1 MLGSDPLSV
10 VLVKVDLAVIA
21 ELSGKAAETPSV
33 WCICVIT
40 SRLIWLFVVSQY
52 GFASQGEPVLSSDRR
67 MLAIV
72 VILGLS
78 LLSLQY
84 AILGVSAQASNVS
97 GKVYGFDMYGNL
109 VTLSWAKVTAR
120 GEGVESSAYTR
131 SGAYALWLPSG
142 TYNVT
147 VSHQGYF
154 PKSMMLA
161 VSPGSSTSVD
171 FVLDPTGIPIPEFS
185 DGIVWLGGLAI
196 LVCLI
201 VTRRR
206 KSHGGRCVR

>member
-1 MLGSDPLSV
+1 VALRNVGEL
-10 VLVKVDLAVIA
+10 VLLPNRRILMIV
-21 ELSGKAAETPSV
+21 
-33 WCICVIT
+33 
-40 SRLIWLFVVSQY
+40 LF
-52 GFASQGEPVLSSDRR
+52 
-67 MLAIV
+67 
-72 VILGLS
+72 LGLS
-78 LLSLQY
+78 LLWLQY
-84 AILGVSAQASNVS
+84 AICRVSAQASTVS

-109 VTLSWAKVTAR
+109 VALSWAKVTAR

-131 SGAYALWLPSG
+131 SGAYELWLPSG

-161 VSPGSSTSVD
+161 VSSGSSTSID

-206 KSHGGRCVR
+206 KSHGGRCVG